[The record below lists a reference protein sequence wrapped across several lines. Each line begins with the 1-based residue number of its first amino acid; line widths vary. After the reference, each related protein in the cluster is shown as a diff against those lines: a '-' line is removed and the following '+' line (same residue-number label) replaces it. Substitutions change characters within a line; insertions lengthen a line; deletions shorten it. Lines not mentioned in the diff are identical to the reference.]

1 MNTVADLVIT
11 SLDVITAFEM
21 DGTPAFVLDELQD
34 ATIANT
40 QDKNDITGKG
50 GRKISSIKRNKACTV
65 SGNNGMVSAGLL
77 AAQTGSDIVTDD
89 DLAVQWTDY
98 LTVKSNGAK
107 LSYPAVG
114 TVGAEIGALY
124 VRTADGVASTKLEQD
139 ASAAA
144 GKFSYTASTRALTF
158 SGLDDGTE
166 IVVFYTRAVSG
177 ATLGNNSETFS
188 KTLRVYIDGTAEDK
202 CGNIY
207 HIQFFIPKGD
217 FNGEFSFEMGDNQSI
232 HAFEIESLVGGSCG
246 TSAGNVL
253 WTYTVFGV
261 SENEPEGD

>member
-1 MNTVADLVIT
+1 MTQVADLVIT

-34 ATIANT
+34 ATISNT
-40 QDKNDITGKG
+40 QDKEDITGKA
-50 GRKISSIKRNKACTV
+50 GRKIATIKRNKACTI

-77 AAQTGSDIVTDD
+77 AAQTGSDITADD
-89 DLAVQWTDY
+89 DLPVQWTDY
-98 LTVKSNGAK
+98 LTVNSNEAT

-114 TVGAEIGALY
+114 TAGAEIGALY
-124 VRTADGVASTKLEQD
+124 VRTTDGVASTKLVQD
-139 ASAAA
+139 ASAAS
-144 GKFSYTASTRALTF
+144 GKFSYTAATRKLTF
-158 SGLDDGTE
+158 SGLTDGTE
-166 IVVFYTRAVSG
+166 IVVFYTRNVTG

-202 CGNIY
+202 CGNVY

-217 FNGEFSFEMGDNQSI
+217 FNGEFDFSLGDTQSV
-232 HAFEIESLVGGSCG
+232 HSFEIESLVGGSCG

-261 SENEPEGD
+261 TENEPSGD